1 MKGGR
6 VHVDPVLLDA
16 TELPPGGELRFTW
29 GRVPYTYRRADVL
42 RLRVLTELGW
52 FDCADGGFDPQGVK
66 AVEAEFPIR

>member
-1 MKGGR
+1 MDFWFLRSDAPGTGTGNAHGG
-6 VHVDPVLLDA
+6 
-16 TELPPGGELRFTW
+16 
-29 GRVPYTYRRADVL
+29 VL